1 MHNDHMKYL
10 DNTEINQET
19 TNLLLKARDEAEHSV
34 SENAHKVG
42 CAIETTTGNI
52 YSGATIAHPRIIG
65 ATCAERMAID
75 QLYLHSE
82 KPKLIAVVGKLNR
95 DTWRQDNLCTPCG
108 LCLEMFWELQMKTG
122 VGDIEF
128 LCANWDLDRILS
140 VKLSELFPRF
150 EAVKR

>member
-1 MHNDHMKYL
+1 MQYL
-10 DNTEINQET
+10 DDKEITQDIKD
-19 TNLLLKARDEAEHSV
+19 LLKRAKEEAEHSV

-42 CAIETTTGNI
+42 CAIETITGKV

-82 KPKLIAVVGKLNR
+82 KPKLVAVVGKLNR
-95 DTWRQDNLCTPCG
+95 DNWRQDSLCTPCG

-122 VGDIEF
+122 VSEIVF
-128 LCANWDLDRILS
+128 LCANWDLDKILK